1 MGPPDYIIRS
11 VAPQDVIEARYKT
24 KNETEEI
31 GEEQAEELKAQEEQA
46 NVTNAF
52 FEQAYAD
59 QAGRVQII
67 DLETGCPLA
76 QTMK

>member
-1 MGPPDYIIRS
+1 MNHEQFFDFTAQLGPPDYIIRS
-11 VAPQDVIEARYKT
+11 DAAQDVIDQRYKT

-46 NVTNAF
+46 NVTNAY

-59 QAGRVQII
+59 
-67 DLETGCPLA
+67 
-76 QTMK
+76 